1 MPATTSQ
8 ILDAFQLLSAQE
20 LRALH
25 LYAESNLSAPYSEP
39 LDLIHEA
46 LHRSLDGRRN
56 WPIHVQFV
64 VFMMQTIKSI
74 VGHDRER
81 IENQAARNVAIDS
94 DWPERSTEGATS
106 SVEEQVI
113 AFEQVERARKAA
125 ARARDQLR
133 GDEVAQKVL
142 DGVIAGLSPREA
154 CDHYGIDRKTYDS
167 ARHRVARRL
176 REGALH

>member
-8 ILDAFQLLSAQE
+8 ILEAFQLLTAQE
-20 LRALH
+20 LRALY
-25 LYAESNLSAPYSEP
+25 LYAEVHLSAPYSEP

-46 LHRSLDGRRN
+46 LYRSLDGRRN
-56 WPIHVQFV
+56 WPTHIQFV

-81 IENQAARNVAIDS
+81 IENQVSRNVSIEN
-94 DWPERSTEGATS
+94 DWPDRATEGSSS

-113 AFEQVERARKAA
+113 AFEQAELARKAA
-125 ARARDQLR
+125 ARAREQLM
-133 GDEVAQKVL
+133 GDGVAQKVL
-142 DGVIAGLSPREA
+142 DGVLAGYSPREI
-154 CDHYGIDRKTYDS
+154 CEHYGIDRKAYDS